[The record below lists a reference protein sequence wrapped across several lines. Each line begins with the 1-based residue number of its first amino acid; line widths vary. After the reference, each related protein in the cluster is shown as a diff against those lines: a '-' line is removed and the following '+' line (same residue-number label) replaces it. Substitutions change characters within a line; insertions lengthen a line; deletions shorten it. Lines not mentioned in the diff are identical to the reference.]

1 MFSRGAHEGLHLQV
15 LPKRL
20 EKEINLEPILEDGG
34 NRSGAQTV
42 VVGPSGTPGLRWC
55 PAAAPRNGVKCATEQ
70 TNSGSVTYLRLTGA
84 VSSVCLFWTR
94 VAIDIPKEHRL
105 KFRTT

>member
-42 VVGPSGTPGLRWC
+42 EVGPSGTPGLRWF
-55 PAAAPRNGVKCATEQ
+55 PAAALRNGVKCATEQ
-70 TNSGSVTYLRLTGA
+70 TNSGSVTFLRLTGA
-84 VSSVCLFWTR
+84 VTSVCLFYTR
-94 VAIDIPKEHRL
+94 VAIDISKEHHL
-105 KFRTT
+105 ECGTT